1 MQVYTISFNLVHKPY
16 YFVIIIEPH
25 EAPTN
30 VDVEVEGSTKATM
43 SWQPPPFEHQNGP
56 IDHYSLIISDTYF
69 GLGDIHIITSNL
81 TYTVTGLEE
90 FNSYSFVVAA
100 ATIVDIGPY
109 SSPINFTTFED
120 GMLPKMFCML
130 MFHVCVELLF
140 QCQVHLLPMSLDML
154 CLQHLLCSHG

>member
-1 MQVYTISFNLVHKPY
+1 MYLVI
-16 YFVIIIEPH
+16 IIIEPH

-120 GMLPKMFCML
+120 GI
-130 MFHVCVELLF
+130 HV
-140 QCQVHLLPMSLDML
+140 L
-154 CLQHLLCSHG
+154 CFFLC